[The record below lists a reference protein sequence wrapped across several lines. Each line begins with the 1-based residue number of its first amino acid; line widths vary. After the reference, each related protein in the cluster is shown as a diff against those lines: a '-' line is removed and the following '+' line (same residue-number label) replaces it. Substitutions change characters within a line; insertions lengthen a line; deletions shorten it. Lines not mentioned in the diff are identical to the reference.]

1 MALDTKKLEE
11 GLSTQFAQAQER
23 LQSSKTAIGIADAP
37 QHETFGFT
45 PRAIKIKGK
54 MIAEAELADLNEQ
67 HGFLIEDFIRASKMV
82 DAQTQARANIELKK
96 EFARA
101 RDSIVKA
108 GLRLDKEMTEARLD
122 ADTMN
127 AIISTLGKGVMA
139 AAKGYAI
146 GKLRVGTTKTTEA
159 HSTGGGGAQSL
170 TDYQARTGQYYPGQT
185 GTGGQTALDYAARQ
199 GGGETFETMY
209 MSPNIP
215 DIPSMY

>member
-1 MALDTKKLEE
+1 
-11 GLSTQFAQAQER
+11 
-23 LQSSKTAIGIADAP
+23 
-37 QHETFGFT
+37 
-45 PRAIKIKGK
+45 

-108 GLRLDKEMTEARLD
+108 GLRLDKEMAEAKLD

-146 GKLRVGTTKTTEA
+146 GKLKGGTTKTKTTEGHTA
-159 HSTGGGGAQSL
+159 GGAGAQSL
-170 TDYQARTGQYYPGQT
+170 TDYQARTGEYYPGQT
-185 GTGGQTALDYAARQ
+185 GTGGQSYLDYISRDSAP
-199 GGGETFETMY
+199 MY
-209 MSPNIP
+209 PSIP
-215 DIPSMY
+215 DVPSGVF

>member
-54 MIAEAELADLNEQ
+54 MIAEAELADLHQQ

-96 EFARA
+96 DFARA
-101 RDSIVKA
+101 RDLIVKA
-108 GLRLDKEMTEARLD
+108 GLRLDKEMAEAKLD

-146 GKLRVGTTKTTEA
+146 GKLKGGTTKTTEGHTA
-159 HSTGGGGAQSL
+159 GGAGGQTL
-170 TDYQARTGQYYPGQT
+170 GDYHARTGAFPSTT
-185 GTGGQTALDYAARQ
+185 GPGGQTTLDYTARQ
-199 GGGETFETMY
+199 AQYTY
-209 MSPNIP
+209 PNIP